1 MGNTLISGPPA
12 AGKSQLARELLS
24 QVQGQGAI
32 VDFQSIY
39 AALLM
44 LRRDPETGRYP
55 ERDPADAHLLALA
68 EYVRRAMISGAT
80 EMDIEIIATNSSG
93 SPQRRE
99 YLRGL
104 LGPGAVEV
112 VLDPGRAVV
121 EQRLSVNGVLSQQ
134 CRDGINRWFGAL
146 PNG

>member
-1 MGNTLISGPPA
+1 MANTLISGPSG
-12 AGKSQLARELLS
+12 AGKSRLARELLA
-24 QVQGQGAI
+24 QVQGQGAV

-39 AALLM
+39 AALLLL
-44 LRRDPETGRYP
+44 LRGPDGRYP

-68 EYVRRAMISGAT
+68 EYVRKAMISGAR
-80 EMDIEIIATNSSG
+80 EMDIEIIATNSDG
-93 SPQRRE
+93 SPARRE

-104 LGPGAVEV
+104 LGPGAVET

-121 EQRLSVNGVLSQQ
+121 EERLSINGRLSQQ
-134 CRDGINRWFGAL
+134 CRDGITRWFGNL

>member
-1 MGNTLISGPPA
+1 MANTLISGPSG
-12 AGKSQLARELLS
+12 AGKSQLARELLA

-32 VDFQSIY
+32 VDFQAIY
-39 AALLM
+39 SAMLL
-44 LRRDPETGRYP
+44 LRRRDDGRYP

-68 EYVRRAMISGAT
+68 EYVRRAMITGAR
-80 EMDIEIIATNSSG
+80 EMDIEIIATNSDA

-104 LGPGAVEV
+104 LGPGAVER
-112 VLDPGRAVV
+112 VLDPGKDVVV
-121 EQRLSVNGVLSQQ
+121 ERLKVNGVLSQQ
-134 CRDGINRWFGAL
+134 CSESINRWFSRL

>member
-1 MGNTLISGPPA
+1 MTCWPRWKGR
-12 AGKSQLARELLS
+12 ARLWT
-24 QVQGQGAI
+24 
-32 VDFQSIY
+32 FQSIY
-39 AALLM
+39 AALLL
-44 LRRDPETGRYP
+44 LRRGDDGRYP

-68 EYVRRAMISGAT
+68 EYTRKAMITGAL
-80 EMDIEIIATNSSG
+80 EMDIEIIATNSDG
-93 SPQRRE
+93 SPARRE

-121 EQRLSVNGVLSQQ
+121 EERLSVNGVLSQQ
-134 CRDGINRWFGAL
+134 CRDAQNRWFGAV